1 MEGKKREM
9 EMRRKVR
16 SGVIGHASHCFYSSS
31 LSPVVYCSI
40 NLKGGRLRS
49 SGLLIVGSP
58 VKFIPL
64 VHATTGTVHSTGSCI
79 QVVYLT
85 PLHM

>member
-16 SGVIGHASHCFYSSS
+16 SAVIGHASHCFYSSS

-40 NLKGGRLRS
+40 NLKGGRLHS
-49 SGLLIVGSP
+49 SGLLIVGSLSNLSLGCMQPP
-58 VKFIPL
+58 VLFIAP
-64 VHATTGTVHSTGSCI
+64 AAAFRWFI
-79 QVVYLT
+79 
-85 PLHM
+85 